1 VESHC
6 HYSSNLLLLLGHIA
20 ALGTDAATD
29 VADVPWSVNCG
40 YKFNIIRKKAAAM
53 QRLASSTVATCNR
66 QMQCAVETVCSVP
79 ACGTMLPLHL
89 EL

>member
-1 VESHC
+1 MQPLMSPMFHG
-6 HYSSNLLLLLGHIA
+6 LL
-20 ALGTDAATD
+20 T
-29 VADVPWSVNCG
+29 VVN
-40 YKFNIIRKKAAAM
+40 KFNIIRKKAAAM

>member
-1 VESHC
+1 MQPLMSPMFHG
-6 HYSSNLLLLLGHIA
+6 LL
-20 ALGTDAATD
+20 T
-29 VADVPWSVNCG
+29 VVN
-40 YKFNIIRKKAAAM
+40 KFNIIRKKAAAM

-66 QMQCAVETVCSVP
+66 QMQRAVETVCSVP